1 MIITSTEKYTGQEF
15 VKIMENKY
23 KSLTDL
29 EKLFKKTNNMK
40 MYVDLKNWKYFKDN
54 PEEEIEISESYF
66 LKYH

>member
-1 MIITSTEKYTGQEF
+1 MIITSTEKYTGREF
-15 VKIMENKY
+15 VKKMENKY
-23 KSLTDL
+23 NSVTDL

>member
-15 VKIMENKY
+15 VKKMENKY
-23 KSLTDL
+23 KSVSDL

>member
-15 VKIMENKY
+15 VRKMENKY
-23 KSLTDL
+23 KSVTDL

>member
-40 MYVDLKNWKYFKDN
+40 MYVDLKNWKYFMDN